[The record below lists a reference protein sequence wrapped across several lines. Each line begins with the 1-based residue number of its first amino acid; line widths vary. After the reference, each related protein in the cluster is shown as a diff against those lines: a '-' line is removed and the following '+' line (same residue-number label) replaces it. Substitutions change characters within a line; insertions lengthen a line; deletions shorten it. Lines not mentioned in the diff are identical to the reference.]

1 MRHNHDGYPE
11 IIDAYEREGHYFG
24 VVRLVL
30 ADGTSTVE
38 FGVSISG
45 YFGLKRILN
54 ARPFEKLPGVGYR
67 YFFTGSFTGAMKPE
81 QELFDFGV
89 RIEQGTTAK
98 KFQFS
103 GPKSLLANLLW
114 FAKLK
119 SIEETSGLKRV

>member
-1 MRHNHDGYPE
+1 MRHIHNVYPE
-11 IIDAYEREGHYFG
+11 IIEAYEREGQYFG
-24 VVRLVL
+24 VVRLVV

-38 FGVSISG
+38 FGVSMSG

-54 ARPFEKLPGVGYR
+54 ARPFATLPGVRYR
-67 YFFTGSFTGAMKPE
+67 YFFTGSFTGAMKPK
-81 QELFDFGV
+81 QEVFDFDV

-114 FAKLK
+114 FAELK
-119 SIEETSGLKRV
+119 SIEETSGLKRI

>member
-24 VVRLVL
+24 VVRVVL

-38 FGVSISG
+38 FGVSMSE

-54 ARPFEKLPGVGYR
+54 ARPFENLPGVGYR
-67 YFFTGSFTGAMKPE
+67 YFFTGSFAGAVKPG
-81 QELFDFGV
+81 QDVFDFGV
-89 RIEQGTTAK
+89 RVEQGSTAK

-114 FAKLK
+114 FTELK
-119 SIEETSGLKRV
+119 IIEETLGLKKL

>member
-1 MRHNHDGYPE
+1 MRDNHDGYPE
-11 IIDAYEREGHYFG
+11 IIDAYEREGQHFG

-30 ADGTSTVE
+30 GDGTSTVE
-38 FGVSISG
+38 FGVSMSG

-54 ARPFEKLPGVGYR
+54 ARLFEKLPGVGYR

-81 QELFDFGV
+81 QGEFEFGV

-98 KFQFS
+98 KVQFS

-114 FAKLK
+114 FAELK
-119 SIEETSGLKRV
+119 STEETSGLKKI